1 MHALYTLL
9 LTLLTPILLIRGRLK
24 YGPGQSAPA
33 QRLGMGVP
41 GSQDLWIHAAS
52 VGEARAIAALAQTWA
67 HQYRVLVTTTT
78 PTGAEQI
85 RHLAPDCSH
94 AFLPYDLP
102 WAMRR
107 WHQRIQPKAL
117 VLVETELWPNLVHMA
132 RCPVFLVNGRM
143 SAKSESG
150 YRRFASLTRPM
161 LIKVQV
167 LAQTAEHAQAF
178 ERLGAADVQVMG
190 NLKYD
195 LDALPEDAVATARK
209 RLGDGPWI
217 VAASTHA
224 TEEVAMLEAF
234 KDLPARLLLV
244 PRHPQRFDD
253 VARLIEA
260 QGLPVV
266 RLSQSDAGD
275 AQVVLGD
282 QMGQLRSWYS
292 QAQVVFVGGT
302 LIEHGGQ
309 NPIEAAEQGCVL
321 VAGPSRFNFTQVFE
335 HLGAGALVDVGHA
348 SLKAGVQQALALDGQ
363 LNRQI
368 VRQHQGASARIAQA
382 IEPVLT

>member
-33 QRLGMGVP
+33 QRLGLGVP
-41 GSQDLWIHAAS
+41 GPQDLWIHAAS
-52 VGEARAIAALAQTWA
+52 VGEARAIAPLAKTWA
-67 HQYRVLVTTTT
+67 QQYRVLVTTTT

-85 RHLAPDCSH
+85 RHLAPNCTH
-94 AFLPYDLP
+94 AYLPYDLP

-107 WHQRIQPKAL
+107 WHQCIRPKAL
-117 VLVETELWPNLVHMA
+117 VLVETELWPNLIHQA

-150 YRRFASLTRPM
+150 YQRFAALTRPM
-161 LIKVQV
+161 LEKVQV
-167 LAQTAEHAQAF
+167 LAQTTDHAKAF
-178 ERLGAADVQVMG
+178 GRLGAADVQVMG

-195 LDALPEDAVATARK
+195 LDLLLKDASEKARK
-209 RLGDGPWI
+209 SLGNGPWI
-217 VAASTHA
+217 IAASTHA
-224 TEEVAMLEAF
+224 TEETAILEACR
-234 KDLPARLLLV
+234 DLPARLLLV
-244 PRHPQRFDD
+244 PRHPQRFDE
-253 VARLIEA
+253 VARLIESH
-260 QGLPVV
+260 GLPVV
-266 RLSQSDAGD
+266 RLSQGDAGD
-275 AQVVLGD
+275 AKVVLGD
-282 QMGQLRSWYS
+282 QMGQLRSWFS

-321 VAGPSRFNFTQVFE
+321 LAGPSRFNFTQVFE
-335 HLGAGALVDVGHA
+335 HLNKGALVDVDHA
-348 SLKAGVQQALALDGQ
+348 SLKAGLQRALELDGQ
-363 LNRQI
+363 SNRHI

-382 IEPVLT
+382 IEQVLG

>member
-24 YGPGQSAPA
+24 YGPDQSAPA

-52 VGEARAIAALAQTWA
+52 VGEARAIAPLAQAWA
-67 HQYRVLVTTTT
+67 QQYRVLVTTTT

-107 WHQRIQPKAL
+107 WHQRIRPKAL
-117 VLVETELWPNLVHMA
+117 MLVETELWPNLIAKA

-161 LIKVQV
+161 LKKVQV
-167 LAQTAEHAQAF
+167 WAQTAEHAQAF

-195 LDALPEDAVATARK
+195 LEPLPEDALENARK
-209 RLGDGPWI
+209 RLGQGPWI
-217 VAASTHA
+217 VAASTHVS
-224 TEEVAMLEAF
+224 EEAAMLEAC

-253 VARLIEA
+253 VARLIEG

-335 HLGAGALVDVGHA
+335 HLGEGALVDVDHA
-348 SLKAGVQQALALDGQ
+348 SLKAGIQQALQAEGQ

-368 VRQHQGASARIAQA
+368 VRQHQGASARIAQT
-382 IEPVLT
+382 IERVLR

>member
-24 YGPGQSAPA
+24 YGSGQSAPA
-33 QRLGMGVP
+33 QRLGMGAP
-41 GSQDLWIHAAS
+41 GPQDLWIHAAS
-52 VGEARAIAALAQTWA
+52 VGEARAIAPLAQAWA
-67 HQYRVLVTTTT
+67 QQYRVLVTTTT

-107 WHQRIQPKAL
+107 WHQHIQPKAM
-117 VLVETELWPNLVHMA
+117 VLVETELWPNLIHMA
-132 RCPVFLVNGRM
+132 RCPVYLVNGRM
-143 SAKSESG
+143 SAKSEGG

-161 LIKVQV
+161 LKKVQV
-167 LAQTAEHAQAF
+167 LAQTAEHAKAF
-178 ERLGAADVQVMG
+178 ERLGATDVQVMG

-195 LDALPEDAVATARK
+195 LEPLPEDAVKKARNS
-209 RLGDGPWI
+209 LGDGPWI
-217 VAASTHA
+217 IAASTHA
-224 TEEVAMLEAF
+224 TEEAAMLEAC

-244 PRHPQRFDD
+244 PRHPQRFDE
-253 VARLIEA
+253 VARLIES
-260 QGLPVV
+260 QRRSVV
-266 RLSQSDAGD
+266 RLSQGAAGD

-335 HLGAGALVDVGHA
+335 HFGEGTRVDVDHA
-348 SLKAGVQQALALDGQ
+348 SLKTGLQQALALEGQ
-363 LNRQI
+363 SNRHI
-368 VRQHQGASARIAQA
+368 VRQHQGAGARISKA
-382 IEPVLT
+382 IEQVLS

>member
-1 MHALYTLL
+1 MHALYTFL
-9 LTLLTPILLIRGRLK
+9 LTLLTPMLLIRGRLK

-33 QRLGMGVP
+33 QRLGIGVP
-41 GSQDLWIHAAS
+41 GPQDLWIHAAS
-52 VGEARAIAALAQTWA
+52 VGEARAIAPLAQAWA
-67 HQYRVLVTTTT
+67 QQCRVLVTTTT

-107 WHQRIQPKAL
+107 WHQCIRPKAV
-117 VLVETELWPNLVHMA
+117 VLVETELWPNLIHQA

-143 SAKSESG
+143 SVKSEMG
-150 YRRFASLTRPM
+150 YQRFASLTRPM
-161 LIKVQV
+161 LKKVQV

-178 ERLGAADVQVMG
+178 KRLGAVDVQMMG

-195 LDALPEDAVATARK
+195 LEPLPEDAAEKAHK

-224 TEEVAMLEAF
+224 SEEAAIMEVC

-244 PRHPQRFDD
+244 PRHPQRFDE
-253 VARLIEA
+253 VARLIEG
-260 QGLPVV
+260 QGLAVV
-266 RLSQSDAGD
+266 RLSQGDAGD
-275 AQVVLGD
+275 AKVVLGD

-335 HLGAGALVDVGHA
+335 NLGEGALVDVDHA
-348 SLKAGVQQALALDGQ
+348 SLQAGLQQALALDGQ
-363 LNRQI
+363 SNRHI

-382 IEPVLT
+382 IVPVLS

>member
-1 MHALYTLL
+1 MHALYTLF

-33 QRLGMGVP
+33 QRLGIGAP
-41 GSQDLWIHAAS
+41 GPQDLWIHAAS
-52 VGEARAIAALAQTWA
+52 VGEARAIASLAQAWA
-67 HQYRVLVTTTT
+67 QQYRVLVTTTT

-85 RHLAPDCSH
+85 RQLAPDCSH

-102 WAMRR
+102 WAMRH
-107 WHQRIQPKAL
+107 WHQCIRPKAL
-117 VLVETELWPNLVHMA
+117 VLVETELWPNLIHQA

-150 YRRFASLTRPM
+150 YQRFASLTRPM
-161 LIKVQV
+161 LKKVQV
-167 LAQTAEHAQAF
+167 LAQTTDHAKAF
-178 ERLGAADVQVMG
+178 GRLGAADVQVMG

-195 LDALPEDAVATARK
+195 LEPLPDDAVEKARTG
-209 RLGDGPWI
+209 LGDGPWI

-224 TEEVAMLEAF
+224 TEETAILEACR
-234 KDLPARLLLV
+234 DLPARLLLV
-244 PRHPQRFDD
+244 PRHPQRFDE
-253 VARLIEA
+253 VARLIEG
-260 QGLPVV
+260 QGLAVV
-266 RLSQSDAGD
+266 RLSQGDAGD

-302 LIEHGGQ
+302 LIDHGGQ

-335 HLGAGALVDVGHA
+335 HLGEGALVDVDPA
-348 SLKAGVQQALALDGQ
+348 SLKAGLQQALELDGQ
-363 LNRQI
+363 SNRHI
-368 VRQHQGASARIAQA
+368 VRQHQGASARISDRIDQA
-382 IEPVLT
+382 LR

>member
-9 LTLLTPILLIRGRLK
+9 LSLLTPILLIRGRLK

-33 QRLGMGVP
+33 QRLGIGAP
-41 GSQDLWIHAAS
+41 GTQDLWIHAAS
-52 VGEARAIAALAQTWA
+52 VGEARAIAPLAQAWA
-67 HQYRVLVTTTT
+67 QQHRVLVTTTT

-107 WHQRIQPKAL
+107 WHQRIRPKAL
-117 VLVETELWPNLVHMA
+117 VLVETELWPNLIHKA

-143 SAKSESG
+143 SSKSELG
-150 YRRFASLTRPM
+150 YRRFASMTRPM
-161 LIKVQV
+161 LKKVQV
-167 LAQTAEHAQAF
+167 LAQTAEHAKAF

-195 LDALPEDAVATARK
+195 LEPLSGDAVATARK
-209 RLGDGPWI
+209 RLGHGPWI
-217 VAASTHA
+217 AAASTHA
-224 TEEVAMLEAF
+224 SEEAAMLAAF

-244 PRHPQRFDD
+244 PRHPQRFDE
-253 VARLIEA
+253 VARLIESR
-260 QGLPVV
+260 GLAVV
-266 RLSQSDAGD
+266 RLSQGDAGD
-275 AQVVLGD
+275 ARVVLGD

-335 HLGAGALVDVGHA
+335 HLGEGALVDVDHDA
-348 SLKAGVQQALALDGQ
+348 LKVGLQQALELDGQ
-363 LNRQI
+363 SNRHI

-382 IEPVLT
+382 IEQVLP

>member
-1 MHALYTLL
+1 MFALYTLL

-33 QRLGMGVP
+33 QRLGMSAP

-52 VGEARAIAALAQTWA
+52 VGEARAIAALAQSWA
-67 HQYRVLVTTTT
+67 QQYRVLVTTTT

-85 RHLAPDCSH
+85 RHLAPDCCH

-107 WHQRIQPKAL
+107 WHHRIQPKVL
-117 VLVETELWPNLVHMA
+117 ILVETELWPNLIQAA

-150 YRRFASLTRPM
+150 YRRFASLTQPM
-161 LIKVQV
+161 LKKIRVM
-167 LAQTAEHAQAF
+167 AQTTEHAEAF
-178 ERLGAADVQVMG
+178 KRLGAADMQVMG
-190 NLKYD
+190 NLKFD
-195 LDALPEDAVATARK
+195 LDPLPKDALETARK
-209 RLGDGPWI
+209 TLGHGPWI
-217 VAASTHA
+217 VAASTHG
-224 TEEVAMLEAF
+224 TEEAAILEACR
-234 KDLPARLLLV
+234 DLPARLLLV
-244 PRHPQRFDD
+244 PRHPQRFDE
-253 VARLIEA
+253 VARLIED

-266 RLSQSDAGD
+266 RLSQGDAGD

-292 QAQVVFVGGT
+292 QAHAVFVGGT

-321 VAGPSRFNFTQVFE
+321 VAGPSRFNFTQVFA
-335 HLGAGALVDVGHA
+335 HLGEGALVNVDHA
-348 SLKAGVQQALALDGQ
+348 SLKAGLQQALQ
-363 LNRQI
+363 LAGDANREI

-382 IEPVLT
+382 IAQVLR

>member
-33 QRLGMGVP
+33 QRLGMDAP
-41 GSQDLWIHAAS
+41 GPQDLWIHAAS
-52 VGEARAIAALAQTWA
+52 VGEARAIAPLAQAWA
-67 HQYRVLVTTTT
+67 QQYRVVVTTTT

-102 WAMRR
+102 WAMWH
-107 WHQRIQPKAL
+107 WHQRIRPKAL
-117 VLVETELWPNLVHMA
+117 VLVETELWPNLVHKA

-143 SAKSESG
+143 SVKSESG

-161 LIKVQV
+161 LKKVQV
-167 LAQTAEHAQAF
+167 LAQTAAHAEAF
-178 ERLGAADVQVMG
+178 GRLGAADVQVMG

-195 LDALPEDAVATARK
+195 LEPLFDDAAEKARK

-224 TEEVAMLEAF
+224 TEETAIMEAC

-260 QGLPVV
+260 QGQPMV
-266 RLSQSDAGD
+266 RLSQGDAGE

-321 VAGPSRFNFTQVFE
+321 VAGP
-335 HLGAGALVDVGHA
+335 
-348 SLKAGVQQALALDGQ
+348 
-363 LNRQI
+363 
-368 VRQHQGASARIAQA
+368 
-382 IEPVLT
+382 

>member
-1 MHALYTLL
+1 MHALYTLF

-33 QRLGMGVP
+33 QRLGMDAP
-41 GSQDLWIHAAS
+41 GPQDLWIHAAS
-52 VGEARAIAALAQTWA
+52 VGEARAIATLAQAWA
-67 HQYRVLVTTTT
+67 QQYRVLVTTTT

-85 RHLAPDCSH
+85 RHLAPDCNH

-107 WHQRIQPKAL
+107 WHQHIQPKAL
-117 VLVETELWPNLVHMA
+117 VLVETELWPNLIHMA
-132 RCPVFLVNGRM
+132 RCPVYLVNGRM
-143 SAKSESG
+143 SSKSELG

-161 LIKVQV
+161 LKKVQL
-167 LAQTAEHAQAF
+167 LAQTAEHAKAF
-178 ERLGAADVQVMG
+178 ERLGATDVQVMG

-195 LDALPEDAVATARK
+195 LEPLPEDAVEKARNS
-209 RLGDGPWI
+209 LGEGPWI

-224 TEEVAMLEAF
+224 TEEAAMLEAC
-234 KDLPARLLLV
+234 KDLQTRLLLV
-244 PRHPQRFDD
+244 PRHPQRFDE
-253 VARLIEA
+253 VARLIES

-266 RLSQSDAGD
+266 RLSQGSAGD

-335 HLGAGALVDVGHA
+335 HFGEGTRVDVDHA
-348 SLKAGVQQALALDGQ
+348 SLKTGLKKALALEGQ
-363 LNRQI
+363 SNRDI
-368 VRQHQGASARIAQA
+368 VRQHQGAGARISEA
-382 IEPVLT
+382 IEQVLS

>member
-335 HLGAGALVDVGHA
+335 HLGEGAFVDVDHS